1 LRSRVA
7 EATLDEDM
15 AATMH
20 RRPGFRAGRIVLL
33 LAALTA
39 FAGCSSAGMDRGAS
53 KLAESGTAAGVP
65 ADLPNCG
72 RVPTSLG
79 PAAATA
85 TLVLTAPAIAAAGS
99 SCCRHHHPRG
109 TRGRRPDHRHASHVA
124 AAHCARPAS
133 SSAQGARPVDG
144 SVPLPLRARTS
155 RPVRLLPAEIRLV
168 GCPTGAGSG
177 RALPPGR
184 YELVAVLG
192 YRLDPLNAS
201 AEGAVPTGSQ
211 GHPFTLVS
219 WPVPITIG

>member
-39 FAGCSSAGMDRGAS
+39 FAGCSSASMDRGAS

-65 ADLPNCG
+65 AELPNCG

-85 TLVLTAPAIAAAGS
+85 TLVLTAPATAAPGEAVAVTTTLEARADGDRIIATPATSRLLIARDGFIVGARRAAG
-99 SCCRHHHPRG
+99 
-109 TRGRRPDHRHASHVA
+109 
-124 AAHCARPAS
+124 
-133 SSAQGARPVDG
+133 DG